1 MITSDTH
8 TAPKP
13 LSAPAVPVNLSPNP
27 LPMSTPTFDA
37 EALKA
42 RFNPDGS
49 PLRRMQDR
57 MTEML
62 REIDAIC
69 RRHNIRYW
77 LCSGTLLGCIRHG
90 GYIPWDDDL
99 DIEVLRED
107 YDRLMEIL
115 PRELPEHL
123 RLQNHDTD
131 PGYFFCFAK
140 VRDTRSHLSETNDYD
155 RIFRYRGIFID
166 IFPYEKMPLP
176 LLWISNR
183 TFGRIYKV
191 MRNPEYNIQQLIRK
205 TDAIYRF
212 NHRWVF
218 PVLRFLAKLWPTQK
232 LNYSPGIPYDNTIYA
247 HETFPLKRADFDG
260 FSAPIPADSDAYL
273 RRKFGNY
280 MHLPDLDTI
289 HQHSAEFT
297 IDD

>member
-8 TAPKP
+8 AAPKP
-13 LSAPAVPVNLSPNP
+13 LSAPAAPVNLSPNP

-115 PRELPEHL
+115 PRTPRTPPSAKPRHRP
-123 RLQNHDTD
+123 RL
-131 PGYFFCFAK
+131 F
-140 VRDTRSHLSETNDYD
+140 
-155 RIFRYRGIFID
+155 
-166 IFPYEKMPLP
+166 
-176 LLWISNR
+176 LL
-183 TFGRIYKV
+183 
-191 MRNPEYNIQQLIRK
+191 LC
-205 TDAIYRF
+205 
-212 NHRWVF
+212 
-218 PVLRFLAKLWPTQK
+218 
-232 LNYSPGIPYDNTIYA
+232 
-247 HETFPLKRADFDG
+247 
-260 FSAPIPADSDAYL
+260 
-273 RRKFGNY
+273 
-280 MHLPDLDTI
+280 
-289 HQHSAEFT
+289 
-297 IDD
+297 

>member
-8 TAPKP
+8 AAPKP
-13 LSAPAVPVNLSPNP
+13 LSAPAAPVNLSPNP

-131 PGYFFCFAK
+131 PGYFFCA
-140 VRDTRSHLSETNDYD
+140 TRAAT
-155 RIFRYRGIFID
+155 
-166 IFPYEKMPLP
+166 
-176 LLWISNR
+176 
-183 TFGRIYKV
+183 
-191 MRNPEYNIQQLIRK
+191 
-205 TDAIYRF
+205 
-212 NHRWVF
+212 
-218 PVLRFLAKLWPTQK
+218 
-232 LNYSPGIPYDNTIYA
+232 
-247 HETFPLKRADFDG
+247 
-260 FSAPIPADSDAYL
+260 
-273 RRKFGNY
+273 
-280 MHLPDLDTI
+280 
-289 HQHSAEFT
+289 
-297 IDD
+297 